1 MDITKIKSILKKIG
15 VSLPAAAPYG
25 GSIYNQYLSQLSSEE
40 QRKLLTEIKG
50 LTEAEYE
57 ALSKELQAT
66 KTQIIHTVN
75 SLEKSIEQAI
85 GSIAT
90 DIAIVKRRLSVQVQ
104 IEATPCQLYNL
115 DTISTDMNRDIEIG
129 KLFYQRYLDAS
140 FPVLPREFY
149 AQIISL
155 RSVGKMASGVQI
167 DYILDR
173 HVQWAFWAYKDY
185 GTVRHNRSYVDNVFS
200 LSLSPLYDTSWA
212 KMYFMDTEPFQLMQI
227 EIQDRFR

>member
-1 MDITKIKSILKKIG
+1 MDIGKIKYILKKIG
-15 VSLPAAAPYG
+15 VSFPAAAPYV
-25 GSIYNQYLSQLSSEE
+25 GSIYTQYLSQLSSEE
-40 QRKLLTEIKG
+40 QRRLLTEIRE

-66 KTQIIHTVN
+66 KTQIVHTVN
-75 SLEKSIEQAI
+75 SLAKGLEQAI
-85 GSIAT
+85 DSIAA
-90 DIAIVKRRLSVQVQ
+90 DINIVKRRLSVEVQVK
-104 IEATPCQLYNL
+104 ATPCQPYSL

-129 KLFYQRYLDAS
+129 KLFYPRYLDAS

-173 HVQWAFWAYKDY
+173 RVQWAFWVYKGY
-185 GTVRHNRSYVDNVFS
+185 GTVQHNRSYIDNVFS
-200 LSLSPLYDTSWA
+200 LFLSPFYDTSWA
-212 KMYFMDTEPFQLMQI
+212 KMYFMHTEPFQLRQI
-227 EIQDRFR
+227 EIRDRYS